1 MRSSL
6 TSTIPAAFAALVLGA
21 CSASSPAS
29 SASNTSSAPA
39 GSTSSTVA
47 VTIAGGHETV
57 DVDNGRP
64 VVLVAALLGVEP
76 EVFRTAFSGVTPA
89 KDAEPETAQVQA
101 NKAALLDV
109 LGPYGVTNEALDAAS
124 NHYRYLASA
133 GETWEQRDATATATV
148 VDGEVT
154 SITIDD
160 PGRGYSSAPTAT
172 ITLPDGTVVTLTA
185 TVSWTTDFDTNGSLT
200 ALTLSST

>member
-1 MRSSL
+1 MRTSL
-6 TSTIPAAFAALVLGA
+6 TSTIPAAAFAALALGA

-29 SASNTSSAPA
+29 SASSTSV
-39 GSTSSTVA
+39 GSTISTVS
-47 VTIAGGHETV
+47 VTITGGHETV

-64 VVLVAALLGVEP
+64 VVLVAALLDVEP

-89 KDAEPETAQVQA
+89 KGAEPETAQVHA

-133 GETWEQRDATATATV
+133 GESWDHRDATATATI
-148 VDGEVT
+148 VDGKVT

-185 TVSWTTDFDTNGSLT
+185 DVAWNADFETNGSLT
-200 ALTLSST
+200 AFDIDP